1 MFKWLS
7 SLGQARS
14 READTRPR
22 GQSPAG
28 RMSLAEA
35 RAISHRYF
43 ALHEQIQAAQRA
55 RDYPQ
60 VGRLSRQTYQLL
72 PDFVAACRREHGRW
86 DIQSSV
92 AVHTGGTILAVL
104 QDEDGVR
111 LLQQTLA
118 AVEDLTPWRPVGD
131 SAANDLKLV
140 ARIMGVVVAHPGVL
154 QTALRDHLSD
164 ADGRRL
170 ATLAMWLE
178 KAGRI
183 NRARSGK
190 TWELSAVARNDGAA
204 QDATAEPRPL

>member
-14 READTRPR
+14 RDADTPLR
-22 GQSPAG
+22 GQSTAS

-35 RAISHRYF
+35 RAVSERYF
-43 ALHEQIQAAQRA
+43 ALHEQIQSAQKA

-60 VGRLSRQTYQLL
+60 VARLARQTYQLL
-72 PDFVAACRREHGRW
+72 PGFVAACKREYGRW

-118 AVEDLTPWRPVGD
+118 AVEDLKPWRPVGE
-131 SAANDLKLV
+131 SAATDLKLV
-140 ARIMGVVVAHPGVL
+140 GRIMGVVVEHRGVL
-154 QTALRDHLSD
+154 QTALRDHLPD

-170 ATLAMWLE
+170 ATLATWLE
-178 KAGRI
+178 KARRI
-183 NRARSGK
+183 CRVRTGK
-190 TWELSAVARNDGAA
+190 TYAL
-204 QDATAEPRPL
+204 TTT